1 MDRYAVM
8 GNPIKH
14 SKSPQI
20 HKAFAEQTDQELSYV
35 AIQVELDGFQQAV
48 KSFQREGGKGLNVTV
63 PFKQEAY
70 DFADELSER
79 AELGKAVNT
88 LIMQKN
94 GTIRGDNTDG
104 VGLVRDII
112 NNHDGV
118 IANKRILVVGAGGAV
133 RGVLGPLLAEN
144 PRELIITNRTLQ
156 KAIQL
161 AEDFSPYGN
170 IEACAF
176 NRLKGPF
183 DWIINGTAA
192 SLQGEVPPLPESII
206 DENTRCYDMMYA
218 KEVTPFNQWALDY
231 GAKAAYD
238 GIGMLVEQAAESF
251 RLWRGVMPATRMVIN
266 ELKASGQ

>member
-20 HKAFAEQTDQELSYV
+20 HKAFAEQTDQELTYV
-35 AIQVELDGFQQAV
+35 SQLVELGGFQQAV
-48 KSFQREGGKGLNVTV
+48 KSFQRDGGRGLNITV

-79 AELGKAVNT
+79 AELAKAVNT
-88 LIMQKN
+88 LIFQKN
-94 GTIRGDNTDG
+94 GTIKGDNTDG

-112 NNHDGV
+112 NNHDGRL
-118 IANKRILVVGAGGAV
+118 ADKRILVIGAGGAV
-133 RGVLGPLLAEN
+133 RGVLGPLLAEK
-144 PRELIITNRTLQ
+144 PRQIVIANRTLE
-156 KAIQL
+156 KAQAL
-161 AEDFSPYGN
+161 AEDFAPYGN

-192 SLQGEVPPLPESII
+192 SLQGEVPPLPEAVI
-206 DENTRCYDMMYA
+206 DANTRCYDMMYS
-218 KEVTPFNQWALDY
+218 KEVTAFNQWALEH
-231 GAKAAYD
+231 GAKAAFD
-238 GIGMLVEQAAESF
+238 GFGMLVEQAAESF
-251 RLWRGVMPATRMVIN
+251 RLWRGVMPATQMVIK
-266 ELKASGQ
+266 EMRA

>member
-20 HKAFAEQTDQELSYV
+20 HKAFAEQTDQDMTYV
-35 AIQVELDGFQQAV
+35 SLLVELDGFQQAV
-48 KSFQREGGKGLNVTV
+48 KSFQRDGGKGLNVTV

-70 DFADELSER
+70 EFADELSDR
-79 AELGKAVNT
+79 AELAKAVNT

-94 GTIRGDNTDG
+94 GVIKGDNTDG

-112 NNHDGV
+112 NNHDGR
-118 IANKRILVVGAGGAV
+118 IADKRILVIGAGGAV
-133 RGVLGPLLAEN
+133 RGVLGPILAEK
-144 PRELIITNRTLQ
+144 PRQVIIANRTLE
-156 KAIQL
+156 KAIRL
-161 AEDFSPYGN
+161 AEDFLPYGN

-176 NRLKGPF
+176 SRLQGPF

-192 SLQGEVPPLPESII
+192 SLQGEVPPLPAEII
-206 DENTRCYDMMYA
+206 DSNTRCYDMMYS
-218 KEVTPFNQWALDY
+218 KEPTAFNQWALDQ

-238 GIGMLVEQAAESF
+238 GLGMLVEQAAESF
-251 RLWRGVMPATRMVIN
+251 RVWRGVMPATRMIIN
-266 ELKASGQ
+266 ELAN